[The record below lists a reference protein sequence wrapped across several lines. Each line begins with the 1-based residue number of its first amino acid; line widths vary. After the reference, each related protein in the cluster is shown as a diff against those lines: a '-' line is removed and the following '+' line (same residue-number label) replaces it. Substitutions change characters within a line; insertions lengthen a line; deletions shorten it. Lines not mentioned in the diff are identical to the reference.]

1 MGSRTALKDFTKQSG
16 GPGSGKAGLRSI
28 DALFRKNMTKE
39 QKAAFIQTGDK
50 TGYISRSALSGKQN
64 ELLKKALRQMGLSPG
79 QMTRVMANAGGGTP
93 RQVIQSALEQA
104 QATQDGGGNNG

>member
-1 MGSRTALKDFTKQSG
+1 MGSRAGMTDFQKQSG
-16 GPGSGKAGLRSI
+16 MGTMKASFRGV
-28 DALFRKNMTKE
+28 DAMFRKNMSKE
-39 QKAAFIQTGDK
+39 QKAAYAMTGDK
-50 TGYISRSALSGKQN
+50 TGYVSRSVLSGKQN

-79 QMTRVMANAGGGTP
+79 QMTRVMTNAGGGTP